1 MAFDLAG
8 KGERFSCSN
17 AVAILVIICIV
28 PLARNTL
35 FSLSHVFPTLAL
47 QLSHTNSMAEE
58 QACGASQQQ

>member
-1 MAFDLAG
+1 MAFDVGG
-8 KGERFSCSN
+8 KGKRVSCSN

-47 QLSHTNSMAEE
+47 QP
-58 QACGASQQQ
+58 SQHQLHGGGVGLWG

>member
-8 KGERFSCSN
+8 KGKGVSCSN

-35 FSLSHVFPTLAL
+35 FFLSHVFPTLAL

-58 QACGASQQQ
+58 

>member
-8 KGERFSCSN
+8 KGKGFSCSN

-35 FSLSHVFPTLAL
+35 LFLGHVFPTLAL
-47 QLSHTNSMAEE
+47 QLSHTNSMEE
-58 QACGASQQQ
+58 E